1 MIIVFNFSEFPNLQQ
16 QGNLCAQHA
25 LNALLQGPFF
35 SAIDLA
41 DIAHRLDVAERNAM
55 TQGRISVDDHQLD
68 HREPVR
74 MRFFLKKNFVC
85 HRFFAGHIAKHG

>member
-1 MIIVFNFSEFPNLQQ
+1 LQQ

-35 SAIDLA
+35 SAVDLA
-41 DIAHRLDVAERNAM
+41 DIAHRLDVAEQNAL
-55 TQGRISVDDHQLD
+55 TSGRISVDDHQLD

-74 MRFFLKKNFVC
+74 VFF
-85 HRFFAGHIAKHG
+85 